1 MNARVLSLLAASCFL
16 SACAVFDPPPGAQLG
31 NTWDGPRA
39 TPIAEH
45 IWEVDTPENV
55 KNRCSFHIEHSI
67 MACAIRLY
75 GHPDGPRCLVISNL
89 TEADAKVTWLRSL
102 TGAPVETLWDH
113 EVGMHCRRGLSHRIF
128 GESRK

>member
-1 MNARVLSLLAASCFL
+1 MNTRVLSLLAASCLL

-31 NTWDGPRA
+31 HTWDGPRA
-39 TPIAEH
+39 APIAQH

-55 KNRCSFHIEHSI
+55 RNRCAFHVETSI

-89 TEADAKVTWLRSL
+89 TEEEAKRTWFRTP
-102 TGAPVETLWDH
+102 TGAPRETVWDH
-113 EVGMHCRRGLSHRIF
+113 EVGMHCRQGLNHRRN
-128 GESRK
+128 GDSK